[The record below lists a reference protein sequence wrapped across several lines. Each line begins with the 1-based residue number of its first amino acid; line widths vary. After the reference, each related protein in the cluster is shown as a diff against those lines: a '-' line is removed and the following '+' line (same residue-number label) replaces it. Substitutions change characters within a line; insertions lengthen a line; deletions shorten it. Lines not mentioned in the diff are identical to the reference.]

1 MKLNPYGMISFTQD
15 MVLSLKIFY
24 AVLMGVL
31 LEAIQ
36 FGGGAYVPL
45 EGGMREIS
53 GGFLPTSIMCW
64 GMVHPLIFG
73 KRNG

>member
-1 MKLNPYGMISFTQD
+1 MKLNPYGMISYTQD
-15 MVLSLKIFY
+15 MVLSLKVFY
-24 AVLMGVL
+24 AVLMGV
-31 LEAIQ
+31 
-36 FGGGAYVPL
+36 FDGGAYVPL
-45 EGGMREIS
+45 EGRMREIS